1 MIPLLTCIVLGSV
14 AFLLTWFVY
23 DGYLRLLVLAVRYR
37 RPVDWRSDG
46 PAVESVT
53 IFITAHNEAET
64 IEARVRNA
72 LEACRGAPEAEVLVV
87 SDGSTDETER
97 IVRSIDDSRVR
108 FHQTSGNVGKT
119 AAQNEG
125 MELVR
130 GEVVVFTDA
139 DSSFA
144 EGFLDVVTEGFRDP
158 RVGLVDC
165 QVRFDQGDGSI
176 GENQSRYWRFEQ
188 SVRRQESD
196 LGILAVASGA
206 GLSIRRSL
214 IRPMREDVGE
224 DCLLPLQ
231 VVEQGFLVRHMSN
244 ALVVDRMP
252 ASTQGELRARS
263 RMTAR
268 NIRGTLSHPRLLN
281 PLGRPGVAMGLWS
294 HKLLRWLSPVW
305 LGLLIGSVA
314 SIAGIAADWTVSMII
329 VLAIM
334 GFGWASIRALGSSLS
349 IPGLGALG
357 AFSLANLGFA
367 VGIVKAMRGTGPR
380 YRNR

>member
-72 LEACRGAPEAEVLVV
+72 LEACRGVPVAEVLVV

-176 GENQSRYWRFEQ
+176 GENQSRY
-188 SVRRQESD
+188 
-196 LGILAVASGA
+196 
-206 GLSIRRSL
+206 
-214 IRPMREDVGE
+214 
-224 DCLLPLQ
+224 
-231 VVEQGFLVRHMSN
+231 
-244 ALVVDRMP
+244 
-252 ASTQGELRARS
+252 
-263 RMTAR
+263 
-268 NIRGTLSHPRLLN
+268 
-281 PLGRPGVAMGLWS
+281 
-294 HKLLRWLSPVW
+294 
-305 LGLLIGSVA
+305 
-314 SIAGIAADWTVSMII
+314 
-329 VLAIM
+329 
-334 GFGWASIRALGSSLS
+334 
-349 IPGLGALG
+349 
-357 AFSLANLGFA
+357 
-367 VGIVKAMRGTGPR
+367 
-380 YRNR
+380 